1 MKPFHLF
8 LIAAIGLMFATSLRA
23 GNVPDDFTAV
33 YAISLNNF
41 VIGESEIKL
50 EAQPKSQYLYRSNTR
65 STGIARLFRSDVVE
79 ESSRFDIRRSHI
91 RPLEYRFD
99 HTGSKKQRHALL
111 NFDWK
116 KMQVANTVEGHT
128 WEMEIPQNALDKLVV
143 QIAVMAD
150 LAAGKQELIY
160 NIADGGKLKEYRFSV
175 VGTENIRVPAGEFEA
190 LKIERIRKDND
201 RTTYLWCAPSLNYL
215 PVRIEQIEHEDDVTY
230 LSELK
235 QTTIGGQPPAE
246 AQNAQ

>member
-1 MKPFHLF
+1 MKLLHLLMVT
-8 LIAAIGLMFATSLRA
+8 LISLSLSTGLRA
-23 GNVPDDFTAV
+23 GTVPDDFTAI

-50 EAQPKSQYLYRSNTR
+50 EAQPKSQYLYTSNTR
-65 STGIARLFRSDVVE
+65 SIGIARLFRSDVVQ
-79 ESSRFDIRRSHI
+79 ESSRFDLHRKHI

-116 KMQVANTVEGHT
+116 KMEVSNTVEGHT

-143 QIAVMAD
+143 QIAVMMD
-150 LAAGKQELIY
+150 LAADKDKLVY
-160 NIADGGKLKEYRFSV
+160 DIADGGKLKEYSFAV
-175 VGTENIRVPAGEFEA
+175 VDKETIRVPAGEFEA

-235 QTTIGGQPPAE
+235 QTTIGGQQAVTDPNT
-246 AQNAQ
+246 Q